1 MLTYPS
7 NYESALQSP
16 FEENWLFQL
25 HSDDTGSNFIGL
37 AFADTT
43 VSSVFY
49 YGAVLSK
56 PSIRESIDLQKSVAK
71 TTNLSITIPNFNYN
85 GSDISTQLLN
95 TGGST
100 HYLNKPFKIY
110 SQLNGASS
118 LSDCLQVFNG
128 RLRYLSMSG
137 DKIQL
142 QIVSERPWDNIE
154 IPNLVSNTG
163 TYVPVAYGDFTP
175 SGTTGLSDSK
185 ALYPAPFTSSDDNA
199 LNFLTAKSYS
209 SGIIANFYDS
219 NSDMFVYLA
228 QPTATTTKDGK
239 DAINIPNSI
248 TRTYRFRPTE
258 TDSTNAWTNPEY
270 ARNSNVAQYAN
281 GAAGTAT
288 NSGNVAV
295 SSSLVLNFP
304 QISGKIAAATL
315 YIKADLTYAE
325 GHTGVAGSV
334 YLKDDS
340 FGTNATIISQTNSD
354 ATVSTSGSP
363 DSDGSGTAY
372 KSMSWTSAIAANN
385 DQLPTNIKIDVVA
398 QAVDD
403 GVGYDLD
410 ATAKVYDI
418 YLTITAA
425 TDPGDEPLASAKE
438 TEDLDTVYIGQDGLT
453 KSWSVGA
460 ITKIH
465 DAHRDLINRF
475 TEFGVDSGVYTAPES
490 WSTIDS
496 ARTDWPV
503 RFWVNKSTS
512 LRKILEKL
520 QYEGG
525 FISRFRSNGSLQ
537 YIVVPSSP
545 SATDTLTADDIK
557 NLDISHV
564 PFDEIITKR
573 HIQWNKHPAKS
584 TYTDDVT
591 LTNSGN
597 NTKRTRLNITKDL
610 EGVSEVKL
618 DAYADSSTAQRWFDY
633 YDGLVGDLY
642 LKISGEIVNPLLYK
656 LEVGDQIAIDS
667 NYPYAP
673 FGEAWSGKVFMV
685 TSTSRMAHS
694 MKFSARQI
702 N

>member
-16 FEENWLFQL
+16 FEENWLFQI
-25 HSDDTGSNFIGL
+25 HSDSTGSNFIGL
-37 AFADTT
+37 AFGDTT
-43 VSSVFY
+43 VGSVFY

-100 HYLNKPFKIY
+100 HYLNQPFKIY
-110 SQLNGASS
+110 SQLNGAST

-128 RLRYLSMSG
+128 RLRYISMSG
-137 DKIQL
+137 DKLQL

-154 IPNLVSNTG
+154 IPNVRSSTG
-163 TYVPVAYGDFTP
+163 SYVPVAYGDYTP
-175 SGTTGLSDSK
+175 NTTSGLSDSK
-185 ALYPAPFTSSDDNA
+185 SLYPAPFTSSDDDS
-199 LNFLTAKSYS
+199 LNFLTAKQYT
-209 SGIIANFYDS
+209 SGVIANFYDS
-219 NSDMFVYLA
+219 NADMFVNLA
-228 QPTATTTKDGK
+228 QATATATKDGK
-239 DAINIPNSI
+239 DAISIPNTI

-258 TDSTNAWTNPEY
+258 TDSANAWTNPEY

-281 GAAGTAT
+281 GAATTAT
-288 NSGNVAV
+288 NSGTAV
-295 SSSLVLNFP
+295 SSSLRLNFP
-304 QISGKIAAATL
+304 QITGKIIAASL
-315 YIKADLTYAE
+315 YIKADLTYTE
-325 GHTGVAGSV
+325 GHSGVQGTV
-334 YLKDDS
+334 YLKDNS
-340 FGTNATIISQTNSD
+340 FGTNATIISQTDSN
-354 ATVSTSGSP
+354 ATVSTSGAADP
-363 DSDGSGTAY
+363 DGSGTAY
-372 KSMSWTSAIAANN
+372 RVMSWTTAIAANN
-385 DQLPTNIKIDVVA
+385 DQLPNNIKIDVVA

-418 YLTITAA
+418 YLNITAA
-425 TDPGDEPLASAKE
+425 TDFEDEPLASAKE
-438 TEDLDTVYIGQDGLT
+438 TEDLETVYIGQDGLT
-453 KSWSVGA
+453 KTWSAGA
-460 ITKIH
+460 ISKIH

-475 TEFGVDSGVYTAPES
+475 TEFGVDGGVYTAPES
-490 WSTIDS
+490 WSTIES

-503 RFWVNKSTS
+503 RFWVNKPTP
-512 LRKILEKL
+512 LRNILEKL

-525 FISRFRSNGSLQ
+525 FIARFRSNGSLQ

-545 SATDTLTADDIK
+545 SASDTFTSSDIK
-557 NLDISHV
+557 NLSVSHV
-564 PFDEIITKR
+564 PFDEIITKM

-584 TYTDDVT
+584 SYLNEVT
-591 LTNSGN
+591 LTNGGN

-618 DAYADSSTAQRWFDY
+618 NVYADSSTAQRWFDY

-642 LKISGEIVNPLLYK
+642 LKISGEVVNPLYYK
-656 LEVGDQIAIDS
+656 LEVGDQIAVDS

-673 FGEAWSGKVFMV
+673 FGESWSGKVFMI

-694 MKFSARQI
+694 MKFEARQI